1 MILYLGS
8 LGGGFYLIDW
18 MTVHQLNQKVIYKE
32 VAASQVRYFLAL
44 SRHSGVGISL
54 KLPWVQI

>member
-32 VAASQVRYFLAL
+32 VAASQVLHFLAF
-44 SRHSGVGISL
+44 SRHRGEGISL
-54 KLPWVQI
+54 KLPWV